1 MKQKK
6 ETYSQAMNRL
16 ETIVRQVDA
25 NELEIDELVK
35 KKETY
40 SQAMARL
47 ETIVRQVDNNELEVD
62 ELVDKIKEANAIIAF
77 CSEKL
82 KKADMEVEKLLA
94 DKQENEE

>member
-16 ETIVRQVDA
+16 ETIVRQVDG
-25 NELEIDELVK
+25 NVLEIDELV
-35 KKETY
+35 E
-40 SQAMARL
+40 
-47 ETIVRQVDNNELEVD
+47 
-62 ELVDKIKEANAIIAF
+62 KIKEANEIIAF

>member
-6 ETYSQAMNRL
+6 ETYSRAMNRL
-16 ETIVRQVDA
+16 ETIVRQVDG
-25 NELEIDELVK
+25 NELEIDELV
-35 KKETY
+35 E
-40 SQAMARL
+40 
-47 ETIVRQVDNNELEVD
+47 
-62 ELVDKIKEANAIIAF
+62 KIKEANEIIAF

>member
-16 ETIVRQVDA
+16 ETIVRQVDG
-25 NELEIDELVK
+25 NELEIDELV
-35 KKETY
+35 E
-40 SQAMARL
+40 
-47 ETIVRQVDNNELEVD
+47 
-62 ELVDKIKEANAIIAF
+62 KIKEANEIIAF

-94 DKQENEE
+94 DKLENEE

>member
-1 MKQKK
+1 M
-6 ETYSQAMNRL
+6 A
-16 ETIVRQVDA
+16 
-25 NELEIDELVK
+25 K

-47 ETIVRQVDNNELEVD
+47 ENIVRQVDSNELEID
-62 ELVDKIKEANAIIAF
+62 ELVEKIKEANEIIAF

-82 KKADMEVEKLLA
+82 KNADTEIEKLLA

>member
-1 MKQKK
+1 M
-6 ETYSQAMNRL
+6 A
-16 ETIVRQVDA
+16 
-25 NELEIDELVK
+25 K

-62 ELVDKIKEANAIIAF
+62 ELVEKIKEANKIIAF

-82 KKADMEVEKLLA
+82 KKADMEIEKMLA
-94 DKQENEE
+94 DEQENEE